1 MNIVVGLKLGSFFFY
16 NITLNNSWL
25 LFNIF
30 FKEKLWV
37 NRSGK
42 LLIFKTLKNVL
53 DLEQRLHNFSF
64 FWPNIEFLYQNYGL
78 ILLETS
84 NLLGHWLMD
93 IFVSLGLWQ
102 VDIIVSLKMACSWST
117 TTFYIISSFFQTKI
131 EKIEFFLS
139 KWWVNPD
146 RLGLWKMNVY

>member
-53 DLEQRLHNFSF
+53 DLEQCLHNFSF
-64 FWPNIEFLYQNYGL
+64 FWPNIEFLCQNYGL

-84 NLLGHWLMD
+84 NLFG
-93 IFVSLGLWQ
+93 
-102 VDIIVSLKMACSWST
+102 
-117 TTFYIISSFFQTKI
+117 
-131 EKIEFFLS
+131 
-139 KWWVNPD
+139 P
-146 RLGLWKMNVY
+146 